1 MSVRSP
7 NVFLHP
13 YYVTRLGKYFAKLVG
28 QDTLGGPA
36 FMEIMTPLMQEEQHQ
51 VNFEGASGYQAVRS
65 ILEHLPQR
73 ISPVVAVRAEQ
84 ASRTP
89 KRVVDRTEPR
99 DKSPQPRGMHPLG
112 RPPPPLLPAPRE
124 AVTVAN
130 AVALCRVG
138 EVGRSWLSAGPAR
151 WVVAA
156 PLASG
161 AALSPL
167 TVSGQVLSCAS
178 SRE

>member
-73 ISPVVAVRAEQ
+73 ISPAVAVRAEQ

-138 EVGRSWLSAGPAR
+138 EVGRS
-151 WVVAA
+151 
-156 PLASG
+156 
-161 AALSPL
+161 
-167 TVSGQVLSCAS
+167 
-178 SRE
+178 